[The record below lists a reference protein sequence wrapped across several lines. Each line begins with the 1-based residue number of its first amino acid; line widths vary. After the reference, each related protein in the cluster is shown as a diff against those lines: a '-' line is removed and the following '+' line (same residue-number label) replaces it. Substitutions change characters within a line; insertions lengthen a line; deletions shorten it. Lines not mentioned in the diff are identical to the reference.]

1 MKILL
6 IGSSG
11 QLGSQIIKSAPR
23 NINLLTPSR
32 IELNLSKEKECY
44 EYVINSSPDWVIN
57 CGAYTNVDQA
67 EEDQEV
73 AYKINALGPKALA
86 KALSIT
92 GGKLLHVSTD
102 YVFSGNQNSPYK
114 TNQIISPIN
123 FYGTSKGQ
131 GEEFIQNILYKNN
144 QLCILR
150 TSWLMG
156 ANGKNFITKMIKLF
170 NERKEIKVVYDQIS
184 SPTTTS
190 SLANAIWKT
199 IKINFEYTKINKSIP
214 SLNHFSNDGV
224 ASWYDVAVSIG
235 EIVEKIGLIKK
246 VPIIVPVE
254 SNEFPTIASRP
265 KYSVLESK
273 ETKKIIGLKNSHW
286 RIELFKELSNYSKF
300 K

>member
-11 QLGSQIIKSAPR
+11 QLGSQIIKSAPK

-32 IELNLSKEKECY
+32 IELNLSKEEECY

-67 EEDQEV
+67 EEDQEI

-123 FYGTSKGQ
+123 FYGTSKGK
-131 GEEFIQNILYKNN
+131 GEEFIQNILNKNN

-254 SNEFPTIASRP
+254 SNEFPTIATRP

-286 RIELFKELSNYSKF
+286 RIELFKELSNYSRF
-300 K
+300 